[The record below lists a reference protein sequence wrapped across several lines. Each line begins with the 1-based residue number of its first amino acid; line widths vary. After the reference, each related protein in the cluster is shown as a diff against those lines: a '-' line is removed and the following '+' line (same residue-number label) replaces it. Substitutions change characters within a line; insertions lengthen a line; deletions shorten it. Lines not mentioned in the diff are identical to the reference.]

1 MSKEKENILKLLE
14 ELTDLI
20 KNNEKEDGTF
30 AFDPVKAQVVL
41 DFAKT
46 EIEKS
51 IQKWFF
57 GKAKILLYV
66 LTNAWKTDII

>member
-51 IQKWFF
+51 IQK
-57 GKAKILLYV
+57 
-66 LTNAWKTDII
+66 